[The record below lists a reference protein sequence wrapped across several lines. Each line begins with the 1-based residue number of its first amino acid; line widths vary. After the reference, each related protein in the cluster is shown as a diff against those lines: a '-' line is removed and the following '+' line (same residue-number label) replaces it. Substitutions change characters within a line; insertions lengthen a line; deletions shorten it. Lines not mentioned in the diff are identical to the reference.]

1 MKFILMMICL
11 LSVSLTWAKGSA
23 KVVLLIGEASFAG
36 KALTKTSSLQGTGEI
51 VVGNKSYLKLL
62 LSESQTVI
70 ALGANTTSR
79 LNISAPAEKQELNLV
94 KGIARWVTG
103 NKKGLGIK
111 TSNATMGVRGTD
123 FYTSYH
129 PLLGETEIVCFEGS
143 VEFTNTNNS
152 TDSKLIKKNQWG
164 GIGGRFGTKVSSILD
179 LSPELI
185 KSFDSALPK

>member
-1 MKFILMMICL
+1 MKLILVMICL
-11 LSVSLTWAKGSA
+11 FSVSLAWARGSA

-36 KALTKTSSLQGTGEI
+36 KALTKTSSFQGTGEI
-51 VVGNKSYLKLL
+51 VVGNKSYLKLM

-70 ALGANTTSR
+70 ALGANTTSK
-79 LNISAPAEKQELNLV
+79 LNVSAPAEKQELQLV

-103 NKKGLGIK
+103 NKKGLGVK
-111 TSNATMGVRGTD
+111 TPNAIMGVRGTD

-129 PLLGETEIVCFEGS
+129 PLLGETEIICFEGS
-143 VEFTNTNNS
+143 VEFANANNS

-164 GIGGRFGTKVSSILD
+164 GIGGRFGNKVSNILD

-185 KSFDSALPK
+185 KSFDSALAK